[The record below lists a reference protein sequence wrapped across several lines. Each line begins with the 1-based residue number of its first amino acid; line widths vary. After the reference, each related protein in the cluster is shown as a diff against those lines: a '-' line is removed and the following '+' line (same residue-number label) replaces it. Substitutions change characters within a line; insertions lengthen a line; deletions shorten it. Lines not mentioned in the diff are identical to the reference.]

1 MVVCPIGS
9 STMRGSMN
17 KLVFIKSKVSEG
29 WCIAI
34 NPSDLISIMFYSR
47 FNLWTNQQFYDAPV
61 ATYTGLLLLH
71 IFEIRPFLGY
81 SQIKYIDHV

>member
-1 MVVCPIGS
+1 MNAIFTHTSTILVWALGEGS

-61 ATYTGLLLLH
+61 ATYTGLLLLQ
-71 IFEIRPFLGY
+71 IF
-81 SQIKYIDHV
+81 